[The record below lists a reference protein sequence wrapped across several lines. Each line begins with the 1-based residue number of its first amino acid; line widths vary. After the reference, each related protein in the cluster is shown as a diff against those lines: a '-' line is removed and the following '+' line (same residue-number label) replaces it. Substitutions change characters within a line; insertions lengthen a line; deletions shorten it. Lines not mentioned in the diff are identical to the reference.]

1 MPLANLSEGPRT
13 SNAPVPDQEEC
24 EGMFEQ
30 FLQTNQNDPK
40 SKLTDDEQKKLKT
53 SFADPKFREMLADYM
68 EEISDPKYRAET
80 EE

>member
-40 SKLTDDEQKKLKT
+40 SKLTDV
-53 SFADPKFREMLADYM
+53 
-68 EEISDPKYRAET
+68 
-80 EE
+80 